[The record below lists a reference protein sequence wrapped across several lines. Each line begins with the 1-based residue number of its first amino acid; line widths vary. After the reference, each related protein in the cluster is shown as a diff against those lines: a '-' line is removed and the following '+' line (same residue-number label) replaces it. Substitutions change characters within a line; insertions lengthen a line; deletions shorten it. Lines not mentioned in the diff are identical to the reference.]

1 METATFNNV
10 KPLLQSYT
18 LDGDLILC
26 VFKCPQTGQKFAS
39 MTHIPLTINEPVFR
53 GSEESAFNNI
63 RHALTRIFQKVI
75 NGKFGSRVFDDEK
88 FFDTRA
94 ILKDEAHTHNE
105 EAINAG
111 IVRAFLSISSHFG
124 WDENTESW
132 FALQSSVRK
141 EYGFE
146 KILREGKPEN
156 DVEKEF
162 FSKVLLL
169 VAGADETLKEIEKLF
184 LFDFVFPVPHDI
196 SEIALP
202 DGISK
207 EECESIKRFEFKKA
221 AILCA
226 WAIALTDREL
236 DRREADFIMKLG
248 IDLGMDELLVMNI
261 CETAG
266 KFVLVKY
273 LEHLSLSI
281 DDRGRVRKKAK
292 EISRILL
299 LNEEE
304 AEEVISKFFND

>member
-1 METATFNNV
+1 
-10 KPLLQSYT
+10 
-18 LDGDLILC
+18 
-26 VFKCPQTGQKFAS
+26 
-39 MTHIPLTINEPVFR
+39 MTHIPLKINEPVFR

-63 RHALTRIFQKVI
+63 RHSLTRIFQMVI
-75 NGKFGSRVFDDEK
+75 NGKFGSRLFDDEK
-88 FFDTRA
+88 FFDTKA
-94 ILKDEAHTHNE
+94 ILRNEPPTHTE

-111 IVRAFLSISSHFG
+111 IVRAFISIRSHFG
-124 WDENTESW
+124 WDEVNSSW
-132 FALQSSVRK
+132 YALQSYAKK

-156 DVEKEF
+156 DVEKSF

-196 SEIALP
+196 SEISLP

-207 EECESIKRFEFKKA
+207 ENCESIKRFEFKKA
-221 AILCA
+221 VILCA

-248 IDLGMDELLVMNI
+248 VDLGMDELLVMNL

-273 LEHLSLSI
+273 LEHLSLSL
-281 DDRGRVRKKAK
+281 DDQERVRAKAK
-292 EISRILL
+292 EISKILL
-299 LNEEE
+299 LNESE
-304 AEEVISKFFND
+304 ADEVISKFFND